1 MLEKIQL
8 RKWLVTW
15 HRRPPKLP
23 LGLKTLTKTMTFV
36 IIVSSWRTSTF
47 SSLVSTPPGR
57 LRTCSKGSSTSPTH
71 MSQHPILSKMSRFIM
86 ETCKTRLKCEGWWS
100 QSRRRC
106 RLRTKWFKRRAI
118 PSDSTWLPKCHVRPL
133 CQQPTS
139 ISLVFRQHTLR
150 STNGCSPAISIHTRS
165 TPIQLSNSSATL
177 RNCSQTC
184 TKSYIDH
191 TPRAALTTNANA
203 SFALS
208 ASVPTT
214 RTQKSKTLWKTNS
227 GIAITVRAFACVQ
240 DASDRISTRNSR
252 PIWSRSGATWTF

>member
-1 MLEKIQL
+1 
-8 RKWLVTW
+8 
-15 HRRPPKLP
+15 
-23 LGLKTLTKTMTFV
+23 
-36 IIVSSWRTSTF
+36 
-47 SSLVSTPPGR
+47 
-57 LRTCSKGSSTSPTH
+57 
-71 MSQHPILSKMSRFIM
+71 M

-100 QSRRRC
+100 RSRRRC
-106 RLRTKWFKRRAI
+106 RLRTTWFKRRAI

-133 CQQPTS
+133 CQLPTS

-177 RNCSQTC
+177 RNCSQIC

-214 RTQKSKTLWKTNS
+214 RTPKSKTLWKTNS

-252 PIWSRSGATWTF
+252 LIWSRSGATWTF